1 MADKIQL
8 TLENMIP
15 ELEQYAKLGIFQK
28 KEIKKIV
35 KKRRFY
41 EYQFE
46 RKDVTKNDYFKAIRY
61 EKVLDRR
68 RIKIKIEKNLKKIGY
83 IDFHCKLNYLN

>member
-8 TLENMIP
+8 TLEYMIP
-15 ELEQYAKLGIFQK
+15 ELEQFGKLGIFQR

-46 RKDVTKNDYFKAIRY
+46 RKDVSINDYFKAIKY

-68 RIKIKIEKNLKKIGY
+68 RIIQKKKLNLKKIGY
-83 IDFHCKLNYLN
+83 IDFHCKFI

>member
-8 TLENMIP
+8 TLENMTP
-15 ELEQYAKLGIFQK
+15 ELEQFAKLGIFQK
-28 KEIKKIV
+28 KEIKKII

-46 RKDVTKNDYFKAIRY
+46 RKDITIQDFFKAIKY

-68 RIKIKIEKNLKKIGY
+68 RINAKKENNLKKIGY
-83 IDFHCKLNYLN
+83 IDFHCKIRQNK